1 VTVDSAGLWEDFDEL
16 LATTSWEH
24 LRIVILPCGANY
36 SVGDIITAEVK
47 LMVKY
52 ALLSLGVAGLLML
65 GEGLAPQVTWP
76 TGQQERFV
84 VRVPE
89 DFPTIQT
96 AIDAVAEGGTVLI
109 GPGLYKENVQ
119 IKKSLRLVGLD
130 QKHVNIQAAD
140 ERQPIIFVSSKS
152 PIQVYFEGLT
162 LGDPTITI
170 EQLLLTPHI
179 QPVLQPFLPPRTG
192 LYIDGPVQTLI
203 RNITVLGQQEVG
215 IWAHFFAYS
224 DGDIHLSTFQPLIIL
239 EGVHLTRN
247 GAGLGLTGAQGLIIR
262 SLIEDNL
269 GGVLGEGAFLYQ
281 NIIRSNRYF
290 GIVFLDLLAG
300 EIDENEFI
308 ENKIGIYLTAKS
320 EGRWIE
326 INWNKFMK
334 NQYGVVVQHPACPY
348 FTGDALPEP
357 LKASLPIR
365 ISGAMN
371 EFYGSIKADLCPT
384 DYPWPPG
391 FRK

>member
-1 VTVDSAGLWEDFDEL
+1 M
-16 LATTSWEH
+16 
-24 LRIVILPCGANY
+24 I
-36 SVGDIITAEVK
+36 
-47 LMVKY
+47 KY
-52 ALLSLGVAGLLML
+52 ALLSLGVVGLVVL
-65 GEGLAPQVTWP
+65 GQGLESQGTWP
-76 TGQQERFV
+76 TSQQEHFV

-89 DFPTIQT
+89 DFPTIQA
-96 AIDAVAEGGTVLI
+96 AIDVVAEGGTVLI

-119 IKKSLRLVGLD
+119 IKKSLRLVGVD
-130 QKHVNIQAAD
+130 QKQVNIQAVD

-162 LGDPTITI
+162 LGDPSLTI
-170 EQLLLTPHI
+170 EQLLLTPRI
-179 QPVLQPFLPPRTG
+179 KPILQPFLPPRTG
-192 LYIDGPVQTLI
+192 LYINGPVQTLI

-215 IWAHFFAYS
+215 ILASYFTYES
-224 DGDIHLSTFQPLIIL
+224 DIFLSTFHPLIIL
-239 EGVHLTRN
+239 EEVYLARN
-247 GAGLGLTGAQGLIIR
+247 GVGLGLVGAQGLIIR

-269 GGVLGEGAFLYQ
+269 GGVLGYEGAFLYQ

-308 ENKIGIYLTAKS
+308 ENKMGIYLTAKS
-320 EGRWIE
+320 EERWID

-348 FTGDALPEP
+348 YATGDALPEP

-371 EFYGSIKADLCPT
+371 EFHGSIKADLCPP